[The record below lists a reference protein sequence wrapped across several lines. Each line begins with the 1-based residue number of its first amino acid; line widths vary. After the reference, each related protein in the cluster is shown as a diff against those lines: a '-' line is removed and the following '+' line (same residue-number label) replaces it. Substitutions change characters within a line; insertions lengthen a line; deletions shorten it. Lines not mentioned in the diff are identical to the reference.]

1 MVNTM
6 QHVPGLGEGY
16 WWRTKFNCETG
27 RKNSGR
33 KKFKK
38 MAKSSPL
45 HAMNCRKMKTHGRDL
60 KVLGWVEDWVEERRS
75 VKKKSDHVGRGQK
88 STKTCLFG
96 ILLIDHHFHWDLW
109 HGFNPG

>member
-1 MVNTM
+1 VNTM

-88 STKTCLFG
+88 STIG
-96 ILLIDHHFHWDLW
+96 RIRLIDQ
-109 HGFNPG
+109 